1 MDLLTASW
9 SRLAVTGAL
18 LSVLGTVPLVAG
30 TTASVGV
37 EGGGMTRVSVSDS
50 EAQAVGESRYQ
61 AISADGRRVAFT
73 SGAANLV
80 SGDTNG
86 RIDVFVRDVAT
97 GRTTRASVSSS
108 EAQGDRSSG
117 DGAPSIS
124 ADGRYVAYTSR
135 ATNLVAQDTNGTLDV
150 FVRDLDAGTTR
161 RVSVTNHG
169 RQSNGPSQDPFL
181 TASGGRVA
189 FRSEAMNLVRHDTN
203 RASDIFVRNL
213 TTRTTRRVSVS
224 SREHQGNCGSFNGG
238 GMSRR
243 GRFVVFS
250 SCASNLVRDDTNRAF
265 DVFVRDRATGTT
277 RRVSVGGSE
286 AQAKGFSGETTT
298 ISSDGRYVAF
308 NSDAANLVR
317 GDTNRDSDVFL
328 RDRRRGTTE
337 RVSIG
342 NGGVQARGFSHEPAV
357 SSDGRYVAFS
367 SSAPNLAA
375 GTGQVYQIYLRD
387 RLNHTTV
394 AVSTNENGAPGNGF
408 SETPVISP
416 VGRYIAFS
424 SLSSDLVPNDT
435 NEQEDV
441 FLRDLG

>member
-1 MDLLTASW
+1 M
-9 SRLAVTGAL
+9 
-18 LSVLGTVPLVAG
+18 
-30 TTASVGV
+30 
-37 EGGGMTRVSVSDS
+37 
-50 EAQAVGESRYQ
+50 
-61 AISADGRRVAFT
+61 
-73 SGAANLV
+73 
-80 SGDTNG
+80 
-86 RIDVFVRDVAT
+86 
-97 GRTTRASVSSS
+97 
-108 EAQGDRSSG
+108 
-117 DGAPSIS
+117 
-124 ADGRYVAYTSR
+124 
-135 ATNLVAQDTNGTLDV
+135 
-150 FVRDLDAGTTR
+150 
-161 RVSVTNHG
+161 
-169 RQSNGPSQDPFL
+169 
-181 TASGGRVA
+181 
-189 FRSEAMNLVRHDTN
+189 
-203 RASDIFVRNL
+203 
-213 TTRTTRRVSVS
+213 
-224 SREHQGNCGSFNGG
+224 
-238 GMSRR
+238 
-243 GRFVVFS
+243 
-250 SCASNLVRDDTNRAF
+250 
-265 DVFVRDRATGTT
+265 FVRDRATGTT